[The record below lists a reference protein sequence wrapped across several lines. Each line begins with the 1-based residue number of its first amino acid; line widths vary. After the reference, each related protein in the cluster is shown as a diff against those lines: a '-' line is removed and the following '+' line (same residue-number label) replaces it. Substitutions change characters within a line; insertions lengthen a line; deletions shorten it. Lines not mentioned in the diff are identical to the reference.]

1 MSKNLAMSKNFDTKT
16 RIIHATL
23 ELFFI
28 HGAEYVTMKSVAQ
41 KAEIGKSTVY
51 EYFDSKEDMIS
62 KSILYA
68 AEVFL
73 DEFGYPSK
81 DAQSVPELGFE
92 KLLFATIDKVF
103 HAFDTQFGYFI
114 RLMDER
120 FFIEN
125 KHLRQSCQEELVR
138 LHKKSLNYTKD
149 LIQKGI
155 QEGILIKDW
164 LDMDVVIFQRMMVV
178 MVASFYDKS
187 PFMKDYVQEIPD
199 RVLYVYHKIIALY
212 GL

>member
-1 MSKNLAMSKNFDTKT
+1 MSKILDTKT

-23 ELFFI
+23 ELFFV

-73 DEFGYPSK
+73 DEFGDPSR
-81 DAQSVPELGFE
+81 DTHSVSELGFE
-92 KLLFATIDKVF
+92 KLLMATIDKLF

-114 RLMDER
+114 HLMDER

-138 LHKKSLNYTKD
+138 LHKKSLNYTKE

-155 QEGILIKDW
+155 QEGILVKDW
-164 LDMDVVIFQRMMVV
+164 IEMDVVIFQRMMVV

-187 PFMKDYVQEIPD
+187 PFMKDYVQAID
-199 RVLYVYHKIIALY
+199 NRVFYVYAKMISLY